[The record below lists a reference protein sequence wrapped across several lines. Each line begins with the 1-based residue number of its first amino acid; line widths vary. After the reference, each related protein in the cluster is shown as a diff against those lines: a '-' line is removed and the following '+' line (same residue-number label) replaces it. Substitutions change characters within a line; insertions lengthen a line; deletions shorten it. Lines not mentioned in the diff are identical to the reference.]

1 MRCEDYLS
9 ILAYQSVLEDCPRVP
24 GACTGDAALN
34 SSGQAAV
41 MMSSALLVPSSSSR
55 TQLLGDSLPRQL
67 LQCQAE
73 NDCAPWLPGKL
84 LAVSYGRLKRWRLLL
99 PGANE

>member
-9 ILAYQSVLEDCPRVP
+9 ILAYQSVLEDCPGVP
-24 GACTGDAALN
+24 GACAGDAALN

-41 MMSSALLVPSSSSR
+41 VMSSALLVPSSSSR
-55 TQLLGDSLPRQL
+55 TQLPGEPLPRQL

-73 NDCAPWLPGKL
+73 NDCAPRGVRQVKSHQGTRDPWFGSQESCL
-84 LAVSYGRLKRWRLLL
+84 R
-99 PGANE
+99 